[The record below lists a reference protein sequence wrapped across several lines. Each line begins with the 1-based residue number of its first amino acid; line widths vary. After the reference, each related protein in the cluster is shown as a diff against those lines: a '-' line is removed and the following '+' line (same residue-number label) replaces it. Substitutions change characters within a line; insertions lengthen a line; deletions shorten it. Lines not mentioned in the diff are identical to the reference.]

1 MSRYLTFCEFINV
14 VSMKHYCIDETMP
27 IRIAQVGALGYDPL
41 KIAARAIVSD
51 YSDLYDGTQILRISR
66 NQMNLC

>member
-1 MSRYLTFCEFINV
+1 MRKV
-14 VSMKHYCIDETMP
+14 KTMP